1 MANNVK
7 FKKLLLSAATF
18 LSLGGVAFAADLP
31 SKKSPAVAPV
41 AVAPTFSWTGC
52 YVGLQ
57 AGATFGRV
65 SGFDGTSFF
74 LPTKANTRGFE
85 GGGQAGCNYQM
96 GQFVVGGEGELWGSS
111 SRGSVPLS
119 QSRITII
126 GPGAPRAPELLIVQ
140 SLTGKVKNNFAGA
153 LSVRGGFA
161 IDHTLLFAKIGVGFA
176 NYKYSVTDGKN
187 FATGSSDRAGL
198 LLGVGVEQAIDAHWS
213 VKLEYDNLQFGK
225 HNTQFIS
232 NGRPAFIA
240 SIRDTENLVKLG
252 LNYRF

>member
-1 MANNVK
+1 MTKKTITK
-7 FKKLLLSAATF
+7 FMLLSTTL
-18 LSLGGVAFAADLP
+18 LSLSGIASAADLP
-31 SKKSPAVAPV
+31 SKKSPALAPV
-41 AVAPTFSWTGC
+41 AIAPAFSWTGC

-65 SGFDGTSFF
+65 SGFDGTSGF
-74 LPTKANTRGFE
+74 LPAKANTRGFE

-111 SRGSVPLS
+111 SRGTVPLIGGEGA
-119 QSRITII
+119 RIQA
-126 GPGAPRAPELLIVQ
+126 PPRAIGFA
-140 SLTGKVKNNFAGA
+140 LTGKVKDNFAGA

>member
-1 MANNVK
+1 MTNNVK

-41 AVAPTFSWTGC
+41 AVAPAFSWTGC

-65 SGFDGTSFF
+65 SGFDGTSVF
-74 LPTKANTRGFE
+74 LPTKASTRGFE

-111 SRGSVPLS
+111 SRGTAPLS
-119 QSRITII
+119 PII
-126 GPGAPRAPELLIVQ
+126 ISIGAGPVKASAMAPIA
-140 SLTGKVKNNFAGA
+140 KVKNNFAGA

-161 IDHTLLFAKIGVGFA
+161 IDHTLLFAKVGVGFA
-176 NYKYSVTDGKN
+176 DYKYTVTGNGN
-187 FATGSSDRAGL
+187 FATGSSNRAGL

-213 VKLEYDNLQFGK
+213 VKLEYDNLQFRR
-225 HNTQFIS
+225 HNTQFMLS
-232 NGRPAFIA
+232 GGQVFTA
-240 SIRDTENLVKLG
+240 SIRDTENLIKLG
-252 LNYRF
+252 VNYRF